1 MDEMAT
7 PKRIPIKEGILTSPL
22 EEENSIRLA
31 GIRCRDCGEVF
42 FGKRISCENCSGQ
55 NMQALSFGKKGI
67 LWSYTIIQNPPPP
80 GYKVP
85 GPFKPFGLGLVELP
99 EGIRVLSPIDGPL
112 EKLKIGLP
120 LECRIY
126 PLYVNKEGQEVMAFK
141 FQPV

>member
-1 MDEMAT
+1 MAV
-7 PKRIPIKEGILTSPL
+7 PKRIPIQEGMLTSPL
-22 EEENSIRLA
+22 EEEKTTRLA
-31 GIRCRDCGEVF
+31 GTRCRECGEVF
-42 FGKRISCENCSGQ
+42 LGKRISCENCCGR
-55 NMQALSFGKKGI
+55 NMEGLSFSPRGI
-67 LWSYTIIQNPPPP
+67 LWSYTIIQNPPPA

-112 EKLKIGLP
+112 EKLRIGLP